1 MVFSWLTLMFLLMQQ
16 PQQQPQPIPVPYK
29 PELPKTLTIVHQG
42 QPVAKVDRKHYT
54 IEALGEPY
62 VRDDQLT
69 TLEDELA
76 QRTDR
81 PPVNAKLDSA
91 GRIVKEQTGARL
103 DRAALAETMYRFLI
117 EGRSTQVE
125 VPQQP
130 IYPKVDSELLTQIKE
145 KAIGYYATY
154 YNSYNKSRSHNIS
167 LAANAINN
175 TVIFPGET
183 FSFNAVVGKRTA
195 EKGYMKAPVIV
206 RGEMSED
213 IGGGICQ
220 ISSTLFNAADRAG
233 LHIVQRYSHSRN
245 VHYVPHGRD
254 ATVSWHGP
262 DFVFQNKYS
271 MPILIRAFAQHGQV
285 YIAIYSSEM
294 IHYKP
299 REVPHASKQLPEEVR
314 AERGVQSVLPSLP

>member
-1 MVFSWLTLMFLLMQQ
+1 MVFSWLTLMFMLMQQ
-16 PQQQPQPIPVPYK
+16 PQEIPVPYK
-29 PELPKTLTIVHQG
+29 PELPKKLTIVYQG
-42 QPVAKVDRKHYT
+42 QPVVTVDRKHFT
-54 IEALGEPY
+54 IAALGEPF
-62 VRDDQLT
+62 VHEDQL
-69 TLEDELA
+69 DKLA
-76 QRTDR
+76 VDLARRTDR
-81 PPVNAKLDSA
+81 PAVNAKLDSA
-91 GRIVKEQTGARL
+91 GRIVKERAGARL
-103 DRAALAETMYRFLI
+103 DRANITESVYQFLI
-117 EGRSTQVE
+117 EGGRTQLE
-125 VPQQP
+125 VPQLP
-130 IYPKVDSELLTQIKE
+130 IYPKVDSELLAQIKE
-145 KAIGYYATY
+145 KAIGHYATY
-154 YNSYNKSRSHNIS
+154 YNSNNKNRSHNIS
-167 LAANAINN
+167 LAASAINN

-183 FSFNAVVGKRTA
+183 FSFNAIVGRRTS
-195 EKGYMKAPVIV
+195 EKGYMRAPVIV

-271 MPILIRAFAQHGQV
+271 MPILIRAFAGHGQV
-285 YIAIYSSEM
+285 YVAIYSNEM

-314 AERGVQSVLPSLP
+314 AERGVQSTLP

>member
-1 MVFSWLTLMFLLMQQ
+1 MVFSWLTLMLMLMQQ
-16 PQQQPQPIPVPYK
+16 PQPQPIPVPYK
-29 PELPKTLTIVHQG
+29 PELPKSLTIVHEG
-42 QPVAKVDRKHYT
+42 QSVAKVDRKHYT
-54 IEALGEPY
+54 IGALGEPF
-62 VRDDQLT
+62 VHDEQLDRLGDD
-69 TLEDELA
+69 LA
-76 QRTDR
+76 RRTDR
-81 PPVNAKLDSA
+81 PAVNAKLDSA
-91 GRIVKEQTGARL
+91 GRIVMEKKGARL
-103 DRAALAETMYRFLI
+103 DQAVLAESIYRFLI
-117 EGRSTQVE
+117 EGGSTQLE

-130 IYPKVDSELLTQIKE
+130 IYPKVDSELLAQIKE
-145 KAIGYYATY
+145 KAIGNYATY
-154 YNSYNKSRSHNIS
+154 YNSHNKNRSHNIS
-167 LAANAINN
+167 LAAQAINN

-183 FSFNAVVGKRTA
+183 FSFNAVVGQRTA
-195 EKGYMKAPVIV
+195 EKGYMRAPVIV

-262 DFVFQNKYS
+262 DLAFQNKYS
-271 MPILIRAFAQHGQV
+271 MPILIRAFAGQGQV
-285 YIAIYSSEM
+285 YVAIYSNEM

-314 AERGVQSVLPSLP
+314 AERGVQSTLPSLP